1 MGIVIRQSIKSTA
14 WAYVG
19 VALGTIT
26 TLWLYPKFLT
36 PAQLGLTMGVM
47 LPLASILAQFA
58 LLGTSNSSNYYA
70 SHFKNDAKHQPQFF
84 QFLFRL
90 MLIGLIVI
98 SLLYVFCKPWFVAH
112 YSQHSALFIQYYWLV
127 LPLTIF
133 VVCYTFLEAL
143 IRSQMEIV
151 FTNFTREVLLRLLT
165 IASLALYIFKVINFQ
180 TFVILF
186 VLAWAILFVALLF
199 FSINK
204 PWFKWTNNTAIDAVA
219 AKKEIFRYGVF
230 NVMSTAAWALASN
243 IDSLMI
249 AKYIGLNDTGVFR
262 LAVFICSVIQ
272 MPQRTMT
279 QIILPLLSEH
289 WKNNVVD
296 RIEELYKKSALQ
308 LIIAGS
314 FLVMIVIL
322 NIDSFLQILPKD
334 YAGAKW
340 VVILLCIARLIDM
353 ATSINGEIIQTSK
366 YYRFNFYFILA
377 LLVFTIVANYLLIP
391 TYGIIGSAM
400 AGMIVVI
407 LFNLFK
413 YFFVW
418 YKFKLQPI
426 TAACFYAV
434 GLAAVVGVAVYFIPN
449 IVNPYFTILIKSS
462 IATLLFGLSLLQL
475 KISPEINHLIKK
487 VISFKF

>member
-1 MGIVIRQSIKSTA
+1 
-14 WAYVG
+14 
-19 VALGTIT
+19 
-26 TLWLYPKFLT
+26 
-36 PAQLGLTMGVM
+36 
-47 LPLASILAQFA
+47 
-58 LLGTSNSSNYYA
+58 
-70 SHFKNDAKHQPQFF
+70 
-84 QFLFRL
+84 
-90 MLIGLIVI
+90 
-98 SLLYVFCKPWFVAH
+98 
-112 YSQHSALFIQYYWLV
+112 
-127 LPLTIF
+127 
-133 VVCYTFLEAL
+133 
-143 IRSQMEIV
+143 
-151 FTNFTREVLLRLLT
+151 
-165 IASLALYIFKVINFQ
+165 
-180 TFVILF
+180 
-186 VLAWAILFVALLF
+186 
-199 FSINK
+199 
-204 PWFKWTNNTAIDAVA
+204 
-219 AKKEIFRYGVF
+219 
-230 NVMSTAAWALASN
+230 
-243 IDSLMI
+243 
-249 AKYIGLNDTGVFR
+249 
-262 LAVFICSVIQ
+262 
-272 MPQRTMT
+272 MT